1 MDYNANIEREFGWDD
16 TIQKDNEFI
25 LLPAGDYE
33 FEVEKFERGRY
44 NGGEKM
50 PACNMAKLTIKVFAS
65 DGRVASISHSLF
77 LHSRTEWK
85 LSEFFAGIGQKKKDE
100 PLRMNWNL
108 VPGARGR
115 CKVGIKK
122 YNDNEYNEIKKF
134 YPSDP
139 SYNQPAQ
146 QSAGQQVDMQLNTP
160 QQPNA
165 QNTQPGNQ
173 QFSRPNVGFTSGQ
186 W

>member
-65 DGRVASISHSLF
+65 DGRVASITHSLF

-122 YNDNEYNEIKKF
+122 YNGNDYNEIKKF

-146 QSAGQQVDMQLNTP
+146 QSAGQVNMQLNMP
-160 QQPNA
+160 Q
-165 QNTQPGNQ
+165 QNTQFSNQ
-173 QFSRPNVGFTSGQ
+173 QFSNPNVGYTPGQ

>member
-1 MDYNANIEREFGWDD
+1 MDYNTNIEREFGWDD
-16 TIQKDNEFI
+16 TIQKENEFV

-33 FEVEKFERGRY
+33 FEVEKFERARY
-44 NGGEKM
+44 NGGEKF
-50 PACNMAKLTIKVFAS
+50 PPCNMAKLTIKVFAS
-65 DGRVASISHSLF
+65 DGRVASIIHSLV
-77 LHSRTEWK
+77 LHSRTEGK

-108 VPGARGR
+108 VPGSRGR

-139 SYNQPAQ
+139 SYQ
-146 QSAGQQVDMQLNTP
+146 QQGTGQVNMQLNMP
-160 QQPNA
+160 QQNV
-165 QNTQPGNQ
+165 QNTQ
-173 QFSRPNVGFTSGQ
+173 FSNPNVGFTPGK